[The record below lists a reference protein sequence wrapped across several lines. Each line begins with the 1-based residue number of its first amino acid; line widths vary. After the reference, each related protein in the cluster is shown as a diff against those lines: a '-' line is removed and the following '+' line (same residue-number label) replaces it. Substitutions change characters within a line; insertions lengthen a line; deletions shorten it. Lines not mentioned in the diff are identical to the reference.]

1 MYAKDYGLSAIPVD
15 ATGNEVKI
23 SVPGFKPIIID
34 TNNYNN
40 KDRSGEMDKL
50 EGLILSMIKKN
61 EGRLAKENNWKGEEM
76 IDRFGVPL
84 TKSKK

>member
-1 MYAKDYGLSAIPVD
+1 MLLKGYDD
-15 ATGNEVKI
+15 
-23 SVPGFKPIIID
+23 IIIETNEYNSAD
-34 TNNYNN
+34 TNV
-40 KDRSGEMDKL
+40 EMKKL